1 MEMTGLKVDKNRL
14 AEKYKQLNDSFDQKL
29 IFHLGAEAGFFSEYN
44 NMILAM
50 LYCLKHRIRFTLF
63 SADANFKYEKGWTDF
78 FLPFCEEEQNHYH
91 ALHHRRRPLQ
101 LAKNA
106 GNSIVSFV
114 HNQIINPARLQKNKL
129 QDRLTR
135 LRYFPEARSSYF
147 TYELWDR
154 FHSGYMQNTDFNIP
168 ELGIIGDVRDGS
180 RVLIELTWRYQ
191 PEVEKEIKKNIN
203 TIELP
208 AEYIGLHIRGGDKI
222 IERELEE
229 IETYIVKA
237 ESLSSC
243 RTAFVLTDDYR
254 VIIELQKNYSQ
265 WNFFTLCEKT
275 SLGYYHNAFNKEDNA
290 FKRDQHIKLFAS
302 LDLLSKAALFIGTY
316 SSNIGMFLG
325 MRMDRTKCFG
335 VDFDDWRIS

>member
-1 MEMTGLKVDKNRL
+1 MTGLNVDKNRL
-14 AEKYKQLNDSFDQKL
+14 AEKYNQLNHSFDQKL

-78 FLPFCEEEQNHYH
+78 FLPFCEEELNHYH
-91 ALHHRRRPLQ
+91 ALYHRRRPLQ
-101 LAKNA
+101 LPKSS
-106 GNSIVSFV
+106 GNGLIRFV
-114 HNQIINPARLQKNKL
+114 YNQIINPARLQKNKL
-129 QDRLTR
+129 RDRLTR
-135 LRYFPEARSSYF
+135 LRYFPETRSSYF
-147 TYELWDR
+147 TYELWDQ
-154 FHSGYMQNTDFNIP
+154 FHSGYMQDTDFNIP
-168 ELGIIGDVRDGS
+168 ELGISGDVRDGS

-191 PEVEKEIKKNIN
+191 PEVEREIEKNIN

-265 WNFFTLCEKT
+265 WTFFTLCEKT

-302 LDLLSKAALFIGTY
+302 LDLLTKAALFIGTY
-316 SSNIGMFLG
+316 SSNIAVFLG